1 MLLETAKLIVA
12 SAEDMGYEIELRESY
27 SGRGM
32 YGKTTVGIVC
42 DSLGD
47 FVGAVAQ
54 AAANLA
60 DAETR
65 AMHNDVESNGMSTD
79 DFISDVSAISTD
91 SMGRSMIIY

>member
-1 MLLETAKLIVA
+1 MLLETAKLIVVA
-12 SAEDMGYEIELRESY
+12 AEDIGYEIQLRESY

-32 YGKTTVGIVC
+32 YGKTTSGIVC
-42 DSLGD
+42 DNLGD

-60 DAETR
+60 DAET
-65 AMHNDVESNGMSTD
+65 HVESEGMSTD

-91 SMGRSMIIY
+91 SMGRSIIIY